1 MASAERVVQLKRA
14 LRSALFWLIV
24 AMLAALAILHY
35 VEQLGI
41 AGATPSSHLG
51 LTRHAMDRIL
61 FLFPI
66 IYAGFVFRLRA
77 GLVVCFIALLI
88 RLPRVVFISSTPWD
102 ASLEMAGVLILGIVA
117 CFWFEAQ
124 RRAREQRQE
133 AARELETMQQDLQ
146 SHIRLSRSSEKRLA
160 TLNAVA
166 TMLSRSLES
175 EQVLRSALDM
185 VTEVMEAEVALIFS
199 LDERAQ
205 ELRLMAYEGVSDRF
219 AQDVD
224 RMKLGEGLN
233 GQVALSGEPLTVE
246 DTSHDPR
253 LTKGG

>member
-1 MASAERVVQLKRA
+1 
-14 LRSALFWLIV
+14 
-24 AMLAALAILHY
+24 
-35 VEQLGI
+35 
-41 AGATPSSHLG
+41 
-51 LTRHAMDRIL
+51 
-61 FLFPI
+61 
-66 IYAGFVFRLRA
+66 
-77 GLVVCFIALLI
+77 
-88 RLPRVVFISSTPWD
+88 
-102 ASLEMAGVLILGIVA
+102 
-117 CFWFEAQ
+117 
-124 RRAREQRQE
+124 
-133 AARELETMQQDLQ
+133 
-146 SHIRLSRSSEKRLA
+146 
-160 TLNAVA
+160 
-166 TMLSRSLES
+166 
-175 EQVLRSALDM
+175 M